1 MLSVASVLEDSARRY
16 PERVAIVA
24 EGHRWTY
31 AELDAAANRLAHKLT
46 SLGLSAGDR
55 VALTCPNGAAFV
67 AAHFGIIKAG
77 LVTVPLN
84 VLLTEREIAYHL
96 EDSGARAYLCHVDTP
111 DLPLARTGSAG
122 FARAQ
127 ACDHFIPLE
136 TDGSPSGDDAPR
148 ATVSSFSTR
157 QRSETDT
164 AVVLYTS
171 GTTGRPKGAELTH
184 SNLVQ
189 NALVLGRIFQVTP
202 DDVFFGGVPMSH
214 VGGLSLV
221 LHNAIAAGA
230 SLVMMPR
237 YRPAR
242 ALELMRDE
250 AVTVFMGVPTM
261 YQMLLDAIQSSP
273 EHARCADEA
282 AKWLRLGL
290 VGGAPP
296 APQLADEFER
306 RFNVRLMD
314 GYGLS
319 ETSPVIAINRP
330 GLPPRAGSV
339 GTPIWGVE
347 VSIRLDDGSL
357 AGPGA
362 SGEVMIRGHNV
373 MKGYLGRPDATQ
385 AAIDPDDWFHTG
397 DIGQLDA
404 DGYLTILGRH
414 KDMIIR
420 GGFNVYPREIEEIML
435 DHPDITQAAVVG
447 VPHQSHGEEVKAFVV
462 RASGAT
468 LTEQELIDWCHAAM
482 AAYKYPRIIEFRD
495 SLPTNAV
502 GKVSKAD
509 LLARTPSLGKNYGHG

>member
-16 PERVAIVA
+16 PDRVAIIT
-24 EGHRWTY
+24 EGKRLTY
-31 AELDAAANRLAHKLT
+31 AELDAAASRLAGKLAA
-46 SLGLSAGDR
+46 LGLNPGDR
-55 VALTCPNGAAFV
+55 VALTSPNGAAFV
-67 AAHFGIIKAG
+67 AGHFGIIKAG

-84 VLLTEREIAYHL
+84 VLLTEREITYHL
-96 EDSGARAYLCHVDTP
+96 DDSGARAYLCHVDTP
-111 DLPLARTGSAG
+111 GLPLATTGSAA
-122 FARAQ
+122 FARVPG
-127 ACDHFIPLE
+127 CGHFIPLE
-136 TDGSPSGDDAPR
+136 PDGRAAGPARSGDAPPPEPGTGFP
-148 ATVSSFSTR
+148 AR

-189 NALVLGRIFQVTP
+189 QALVLGKAFAVTP

-221 LHNAIAAGA
+221 LHNAMAAGA
-230 SLVMMPR
+230 SLVMVPR
-237 YRPAR
+237 YRAAR

-261 YQMLLDAIQSSP
+261 YQMLLDAIASAP

-282 AKWLRLGL
+282 ARTLRLGL

-296 APQLADEFER
+296 APQLASEFGQ
-306 RFNVRLMD
+306 RFGIRLMD

-339 GTPIWGVE
+339 GTPVWGVE
-347 VSIRLDDGSL
+347 VSIRGDDGGV

-362 SGEVMIRGHNV
+362 PGEVMVRGHNV
-373 MKGYLGRPDATQ
+373 MKGYLGRPDATR
-385 AAIDPDDWFHTG
+385 AAIDPDGWFRTG
-397 DIGQLDA
+397 DIGQLDP
-404 DGYLTILGRH
+404 DGYLTILGRQ

-420 GGFNVYPREIEEIML
+420 GGFNVYPREIEEIIL
-435 DHPDITQAAVVG
+435 DHPGITQVAVVG
-447 VPHQSHGEEVKAFVV
+447 VPHPSHGEEVKAFVV
-462 RASGAT
+462 RAPGT
-468 LTEQELIDWCHAAM
+468 PLTEQELISWCRAAM

-495 SLPTNAV
+495 ALPVNAV

-509 LLARTPSLGKNYGHG
+509 LLAGTRE